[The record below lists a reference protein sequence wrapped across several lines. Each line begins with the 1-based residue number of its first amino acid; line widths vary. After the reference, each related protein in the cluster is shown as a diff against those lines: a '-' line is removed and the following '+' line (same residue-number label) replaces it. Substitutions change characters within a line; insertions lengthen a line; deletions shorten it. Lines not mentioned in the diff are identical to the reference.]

1 VSQPV
6 RRAHLVYDRRV
17 SDPVQPSRPVRS
29 ESPEVVALRNVR
41 ARHPELSDAVDL
53 QIELLELYRRV
64 QGRVALPLIELN
76 LDALATQRPGAALLK
91 FDDIHIEPTD
101 LRLLVRQMGELL
113 LRHGAIEA
121 AGHQRVQAIGRD
133 GNVLDV
139 VRRWYDA
146 PSGRHAAAGVASSAG
161 STAIGDAWAADEVLE
176 QVFSLALRPWLSRCA
191 EVLQQRSELA
201 TWTHPDCP
209 LCGAEPDLAVIT
221 PAAERHLV
229 CSRCALR
236 WNFETLTCPYCRNSD
251 RARIT
256 SFATPDGEY
265 RVYACDV
272 CHRYLKALDGR
283 RARRPLMPLV
293 DAIATLPLDAA
304 AMQRGY
310 R

>member
-1 VSQPV
+1 MSPPSG
-6 RRAHLVYDRRV
+6 RAYLVYDRRV
-17 SDPVQPSRPVRS
+17 SEPAQPSRPVRS

-41 ARHPELSDAVDL
+41 AQHPELSDAVDL
-53 QIELLELYRRV
+53 QIQLLELYRRV
-64 QGRVALPLIELN
+64 QGRVALPLLELN
-76 LDALATQRPGAALLK
+76 LDTLATQRPGVALLK
-91 FDDIHIEPTD
+91 FDDIRIEPTD
-101 LRLLVRQMGELL
+101 LRLLVRQLGELL
-113 LRHGAIEA
+113 HRHGALEDA
-121 AGHQRVQAIGRD
+121 DHQRVQAIGRD
-133 GNVLDV
+133 GNVFDV

-146 PSGRHAAAGVASSAG
+146 PSGRHVAAAVASAAG
-161 STAIGDAWAADEVLE
+161 SGAVGEVWNGDAALD

-201 TWTHPDCP
+201 NWTHPDCP
-209 LCGAEPDLAVIT
+209 LCGAEPDLALIT

-251 RARIT
+251 RTRIT

-265 RVYACDV
+265 RVYACDQ